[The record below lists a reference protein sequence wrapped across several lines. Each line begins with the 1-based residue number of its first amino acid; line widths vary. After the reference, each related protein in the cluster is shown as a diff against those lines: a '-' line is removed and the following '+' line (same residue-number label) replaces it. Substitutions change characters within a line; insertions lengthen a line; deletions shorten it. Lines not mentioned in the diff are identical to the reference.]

1 MAELLNSF
9 FTNQFIPH
17 GHCYL
22 WQPGL
27 VGLHILS
34 DALIA
39 LAYYSIP
46 LMLVYFVRKRQD
58 LPFDWI
64 FLMFG
69 AFIIACGTTHVME
82 IWTLWHPTYWL
93 SGSIKALTAFVS
105 VVTAVELVPLIPLAL
120 ALPSPAQLEAINNQL
135 EERVNQRTAEL
146 AAANELK
153 DELLVQEQT
162 ARQQVTNILE
172 SISDAFFALD
182 NEWRFTYINYKAAQ
196 LLYKSKAELLGNNV
210 WQEFSQE
217 IDSKF
222 YQEFHQAVEE
232 NVTVQFEAFYPPLN
246 LWLEVRAYPAVN
258 GLSVYFQD
266 ITVRKREQ
274 ALLALQK
281 CVLEKIATSALLPE
295 VLNTLTKLIEEQL
308 DGTICSILLL
318 NEDKTKLFPVAG
330 DSVPE
335 SYNQGLA
342 LGVPVGAGIGS
353 CGTAAYTKKSAIAD
367 IASDPIWADFRDLA
381 LLSNLQTCWS
391 TPLFASNG
399 DVLGTLAVYYRTSRQ
414 PSEFDRQLIE
424 VSTHLAEI
432 AILRQRSEQAL
443 RFSEARLRRV
453 VESNTIGIF
462 FWDID
467 GNISDGNDA
476 FLEIV
481 GYTQQDLHSGK
492 IDWQQMT
499 PPEYC
504 PSDERALAELRTKG
518 IFSVYEKEYIRKDG
532 SRVPI
537 LIAGTLLENFED
549 RGVAFVLDLSDRKQI
564 EADLEQSNSI
574 LSAVL
579 EGTTDAIFMKDL
591 QGRYVFIN
599 SAGADVVG
607 KSVAEIVG
615 KDDTEIFPYEI
626 GLAIRE
632 NERKF
637 IASGVNQT
645 YEDIISYRG
654 ELRTFLAGKTLCR
667 NAKGDVIGIIG
678 IARDISDR
686 KRIEEQIKEL
696 NQDLERRVEKRTV
709 QLEVANKELE
719 AFSYSVS
726 HDLRAPLRSIDGFSL
741 ALLES
746 YGEQLDEK
754 GKHYLQRVRNASQ
767 RMGEL
772 IDDLLLLARV
782 TRSEMHFQT
791 VNLSEIVQA
800 IAADLQ
806 HAQPERSVDFII
818 AADVLVQGDFRLLKI
833 VFENLLNNAWKFTS
847 KKLYSTIEFGTSPQP
862 DSTTVYFVRDNGAG
876 FDMAYANN
884 LFGAF
889 QRLHTID
896 EFPGSGI
903 GLATVKRIVHR
914 HGGRIWAEGANDQGA
929 TFYFTLQN

>member
-9 FTNQFIPH
+9 FSNQFIPH

-46 LMLVYFVRKRQD
+46 LMLVYFVHKRQD

-93 SGSIKALTAFVS
+93 SGAIKALTAFVS

-120 ALPSPAQLEAINNQL
+120 ALPSPAELEAINNQL
-135 EERVNQRTAEL
+135 EERVNERTTEL
-146 AAANELK
+146 AAANQLK
-153 DELLVQEQT
+153 DELLAQEQA

-196 LLYKSKAELLGNNV
+196 LLQKSKAELLGNNV

-222 YQEFHQAVEE
+222 YPEFHQAVEE
-232 NVTVQFEAFYPPLN
+232 NVTVQFEAFYPPLD

-274 ALLALQK
+274 ALLGLQK
-281 CVLEKIATSALLPE
+281 CVLEKIATSAPLPE
-295 VLNTLTKLIEEQL
+295 VLNTLTKLIEEQS
-308 DGTICSILLL
+308 DRTICSILLL
-318 NEDKTKLFPVAG
+318 NEDKTKLFPAAG
-330 DSVPE
+330 VSVPE
-335 SYNQGLA
+335 SYNQALA

-367 IASDPIWADFRDLA
+367 IASDPSWADFRDLA

-399 DVLGTLAVYYRTSRQ
+399 DVLGTFAVYYRTPRQ

-432 AILRQRSEQAL
+432 AIVRQRSEQAL
-443 RFSEARLRRV
+443 RYSEARLRRV

-467 GNISDGNDA
+467 GNISDGNNA

-481 GYTQQDLHSGK
+481 GYTQPDLHSGK
-492 IDWQQMT
+492 IHWQQMT
-499 PPEYC
+499 PPEYRHA
-504 PSDERALAELRTKG
+504 DERALAELRTKG
-518 IFSVYEKEYIRKDG
+518 IYSVYEKEYIRKDG

-574 LSAVL
+574 LRAVI
-579 EGTTDAIFMKDL
+579 EGSTDAIFMKDL
-591 QGRYVFIN
+591 QGRYLILN
-599 SAGADVVG
+599 STTAKIIG
-607 KSVAEIVG
+607 KPIEEIVG
-615 KDDTEIFPYEI
+615 KNDAEVFPVEIAQQIKQTDRRIITSATSEMIEEI
-626 GLAIRE
+626 VLM
-632 NERKF
+632 
-637 IASGVNQT
+637 Q
-645 YEDIISYRG
+645 G
-654 ELRTFLAGKTLCR
+654 ELRTLFTAKTVCR
-667 NAKGDVIGIIG
+667 NQQGEVIGIIG
-678 IARDISDR
+678 VARDISDR
-686 KRIEEQIKEL
+686 KLAEQQIKQL
-696 NQDLERRVEKRTV
+696 NQDLERRVKERTA
-709 QLEVANKELE
+709 QLEVANQELE

-726 HDLRAPLRSIDGFSL
+726 HDLRAPLRSIDGFSI
-741 ALLES
+741 ALLEC
-746 YGEQLDEK
+746 YGEQLDDK

-782 TRSEMHFQT
+782 TRSEMHCQT

-800 IAADLQ
+800 IVSDLQ
-806 HAQPERSVDFII
+806 HAQPERIVKASV
-818 AADVLVQGDFRLLKI
+818 APQVTAQGDPRLLRI
-833 VFENLLNNAWKFTS
+833 AFENLLNNAWKFTS
-847 KKLYSTIEFGTSPQP
+847 KKSDPTIEFGTLSQQ
-862 DSTTVYFVRDNGAG
+862 DNTTVYFVRDNGAG
-876 FDMAYANN
+876 FDQAYATN

-889 QRLHTID
+889 QRLHTAD
-896 EFPGSGI
+896 EFPGTGI

-914 HGGRIWAEGANDQGA
+914 HGGRVWANGAVEQGA
-929 TFYFTLQN
+929 TFYFTLHD